1 MFFLCLSFLFSDLI
15 FFIEFFDEFS
25 DLFVFFSSS
34 EIVADISVVD
44 AVEEREEG
52 SGTEFLAFDIELD
65 GKMST
70 D

>member
-1 MFFLCLSFLFSDLI
+1 MFFSGD
-15 FFIEFFDEFS
+15 
-25 DLFVFFSSS
+25 
-34 EIVADISVVD
+34 EIVADVSVVD
-44 AVEEREEG
+44 AVEEREER